1 MSIYNIPFSIQRR
14 KKITVK
20 FPKYAAMG
28 YGTKNKFETA
38 VVNEPSVFEPLR
50 FVCGCF
56 QDLSFFNKNICSVT
70 LAQLLN
76 C

>member
-28 YGTKNKFETA
+28 YGTKKQVRNSRGKRAIGVRATEVCLWMF
-38 VVNEPSVFEPLR
+38 SR
-50 FVCGCF
+50 FKLF
-56 QDLSFFNKNICSVT
+56 
-70 LAQLLN
+70 
-76 C
+76 